1 MADSGAK
8 QPFARGAIRFIGD
21 LPGKYTLTR
30 RRTDAAPRAVEVFA
44 CRSRSISTALAVLDA
59 PIVGDIGDHVA
70 MHFETLGLLQGTI
83 VRRLPG
89 GFVAEIDATPSVEA
103 SLSDRLAWLKKNR
116 GLAAAN
122 DRREDRRWLPRNPK
136 SHLTFRDGSSIDCFV
151 IDVSASG
158 IAVSADVIPVLGAE
172 IAVGTI
178 WGTVVRFLPVG
189 FAIQFDARQNPN
201 EIEALLA
208 VAARLVASFGHPE

>member
-1 MADSGAK
+1 MADPDTK
-8 QPFARGAIRFIGD
+8 QQLVRGAIRFIGD
-21 LPGKYTLTR
+21 LPGKYTLAR
-30 RRTDAAPRAVEVFA
+30 RRTDTTPRKVEVFA

-59 PIVGDIGDHVA
+59 PVVGDIGDHVA
-70 MHFETLGLLQGTI
+70 MHFVTLGLMEGTI

-89 GFVAEIDATPSVEA
+89 GFVAEIGATPSDGA

-116 GLAAAN
+116 GLATAN
-122 DRREDRRWLPRNPK
+122 DRREDRRWLPRNTK
-136 SHLTFRDGSSIDCFV
+136 SRLAFRDGSSVDCFV

-172 IAVGTI
+172 VAVGTI
-178 WGTVVRFLPVG
+178 WGAVVRFLPIG

-201 EIEALLA
+201 EIETLLA
-208 VAARLVASFGHPE
+208 APRANLAETRGLP